1 MNVSLDLSPAQLSK
15 LRNFKGVRIT
25 PAMVG
30 RGVDLII
37 DPMTFNNMAK
47 KLDKGKG
54 AIITLGQGE
63 LNMNKMEGS
72 GLYAGS
78 GNKSGKIS
86 RNKKAGKWLGFTKQ
100 AINDGMDL
108 GERGLSIY
116 QKAREK
122 ASPVGQIKSLF
133 GLGNEMEEME
143 EMEGGNIFSDIKKG
157 YNKNIKKTAVG
168 NALRNTARSGLNK
181 GYDVGSS
188 ALSNN
193 QYTKPLGKLAFNSKA
208 KNVDKLMQLS
218 GLGIVDDI
226 KKGYKKNVKNTAV
239 GKALR
244 NTARSGL
251 NKGYDAGTKL
261 LENNQYTKPIASIG
275 RNSKDANINRM
286 MKMSGLG
293 LRVSQ
298 GNGLSMGG
306 MCCMG
311 CGNAMQ
317 NDKFLFSDSS
327 L

>member
-108 GERGLSIY
+108 GEGGLSIY

-133 GLGNEMEEME
+133 GLGNEMD
-143 EMEGGNIFSDIKKG
+143 EMEGGIFFSDIK
-157 YNKNIKKTAVG
+157 N
-168 NALRNTARSGLNK
+168 
-181 GYDVGSS
+181 
-188 ALSNN
+188 
-193 QYTKPLGKLAFNSKA
+193 
-208 KNVDKLMQLS
+208 
-218 GLGIVDDI
+218 
-226 KKGYKKNVKNTAV
+226 
-239 GKALR
+239 
-244 NTARSGL
+244 
-251 NKGYDAGTKL
+251 
-261 LENNQYTKPIASIG
+261 
-275 RNSKDANINRM
+275 
-286 MKMSGLG
+286 
-293 LRVSQ
+293 
-298 GNGLSMGG
+298 
-306 MCCMG
+306 
-311 CGNAMQ
+311 
-317 NDKFLFSDSS
+317 
-327 L
+327 

>member
-37 DPMTFNNMAK
+37 DPLTFNNMAK

-72 GLYAGS
+72 GLYAGR
-78 GNKSGKIS
+78 GNASGKIS
-86 RNKKAGKWLGFTKQ
+86 RTKKAGKWLGFTKQ

-133 GLGNEMEEME
+133 GLGNEME

-239 GKALR
+239 GKAVR
-244 NTARSGL
+244 DISRKGL
-251 NKGYDAGTKL
+251 NIGYDAGTKL
-261 LENNQYTKPIASIG
+261 LEGNKYTKPIATIG

-306 MCCMG
+306 MCCG
-311 CGNAMQ
+311 CGAMQ
-317 NDKFLFSDSS
+317 NDKFLFSDAS